1 MEEIIAGKH
10 AVLEALRS
18 GRTVNKIWLAQGSA
32 PHQLQAV
39 VEEAKKLGVMYQFV
53 DRRKL
58 DQMVDKDIR
67 HQGVVA
73 QAAPYEY
80 ADLEDLFQAAKERGE
95 APFFVILDE
104 IEYPHN
110 LGSVIRTV
118 ECAGAHGVIIPK
130 RRSAQVT
137 AVVARTS
144 AGAAAFVPVA
154 RVSNLAQAID
164 ALKERGVWIAGA
176 DASAGQTA
184 YEADLTGPLAI
195 VIGSEGRG
203 LSRLVREKCDFLVK
217 LPLLGRIQ
225 SLNASVAAGILLYEA
240 VRQRTAR
247 G

>member
-1 MEEIIAGKH
+1 
-10 AVLEALRS
+10 
-18 GRTVNKIWLAQGSA
+18 
-32 PHQLQAV
+32 
-39 VEEAKKLGVMYQFV
+39 
-53 DRRKL
+53 
-58 DQMVDKDIR
+58 
-67 HQGVVA
+67 
-73 QAAPYEY
+73 
-80 ADLEDLFQAAKERGE
+80 
-95 APFFVILDE
+95 
-104 IEYPHN
+104 
-110 LGSVIRTV
+110 
-118 ECAGAHGVIIPK
+118 
-130 RRSAQVT
+130 
-137 AVVARTS
+137 
-144 AGAAAFVPVA
+144 VA